1 MNDSNNLT
9 QIYDELR
16 RRAVA
21 QFGEAR
27 AAELESFLRAA
38 AEQVSDVNR
47 ANVHPDLEP
56 LR

>member
-1 MNDSNNLT
+1 MNDSNSLT

-21 QFGEAR
+21 QFGAAR

-47 ANVHPDLEP
+47 ADVHPDLEP